1 MVNSSTF
8 STVSFMNMYLLELYE
23 TKVHIVL
30 IETFM
35 PYIISQALLYAR
47 HSLSRFN
54 LVLEQDRRDRVLFE
68 MGKGAVDGQT
78 LDLI

>member
-47 HSLSRFN
+47 HSLRFN

-68 MGKGAVDGQT
+68 MGREQLMGKHST
-78 LDLI
+78 